1 MHCLDSLLKSK
12 NVLKRLAIHEEV
24 KLSKRLRSSVLDE
37 DVFWMYVQKLREL
50 IHPIVKWI
58 FILESDRAKISSS
71 RMLQGT

>member
-1 MHCLDSLLKSK
+1 MDGLLKSK

-37 DVFWMYVQKLREL
+37 DVFWTYMQKLRKL

-58 FILESDRAKISSS
+58 FILESDSAKISSS
-71 RMLQGT
+71 RMLQET